1 MEIKFTDSFGKS
13 IKRLI
18 RHNTWWYKTYELFR
32 YDLPRFFKN
41 IWLFRKGLWNHYWF
55 DHHGTLKFLEIGL
68 TDISNNVEK
77 YGTEVDEGRLK
88 KVLAMRRA
96 VQLIRNYNEDRYT
109 EMAEAELGEM
119 ILHEWEF
126 EPVPDRPGHTRLIDK
141 DTPEEKEHN
150 RKVMDRALKIQT
162 QEWDELF
169 EIFKGQD
176 YSKFDKDI
184 DFYEQ
189 FDGSGINTWWD

>member
-119 ILHEWEF
+119 ILHDWEF

-150 RKVMDRALKIQT
+150 RKVMDRALEIQT
-162 QEWDELF
+162 QEWDEMF

>member
-1 MEIKFTDSFGKS
+1 MEIKFEDSFGKS

-77 YGTEVDEGRLK
+77 YGNEIDETRLK
-88 KVLAMRRA
+88 KVVAMRRA
-96 VQLIRNYNEDRYT
+96 IELIKNYNEDNYID
-109 EMAEAELGEM
+109 MAEKELGEL
-119 ILHEWEF
+119 ILHDWEF
-126 EPVPDRPGHTRLIDK
+126 EPVPDKPGHSQLVDK

-150 RKVMDRALKIQT
+150 RKVFERAQEIGE
-162 QEWDELF
+162 QEWSELF
-169 EIFKGQD
+169 VILQGQD
-176 YSKFDKDI
+176 YTKFDKDT
-184 DFYEQ
+184 DWNKQ
-189 FDGSGINTWWD
+189 FDGSGLRAWWD

>member
-1 MEIKFTDSFGKS
+1 MSTRFRYFLSD
-13 IKRLI
+13 
-18 RHNTWWYKTYELFR
+18 TYELFR

-77 YGTEVDEGRLK
+77 YGNEVDEGRLK
-88 KVLAMRRA
+88 KVLAMRR
-96 VQLIRNYNEDRYT
+96 VVRLIQNYNEDRYT

-119 ILHEWEF
+119 ILHPWEF
-126 EPVPDRPGHTRLIDK
+126 EPVPDRHGRTRLIDK

-150 RKVMDRALKIQT
+150 RKVMDRALEIQR
-162 QEWDELF
+162 QEWDEMF

>member
-1 MEIKFTDSFGKS
+1 MEIKFEDSFGKS

-55 DHHGTLKFLEIGL
+55 DHHGILKFLEIGL

-119 ILHEWEF
+119 ILHDWEF
-126 EPVPDRPGHTRLIDK
+126 EPVPDRPGYTRLIDK

-150 RKVMDRALKIQT
+150 RKVMDRALEIQT

>member
-1 MEIKFTDSFGKS
+1 MEIKFEDSFGKS

-41 IWLFRKGLWNHYWF
+41 IWLFRKALWNHYWF

-77 YGTEVDEGRLK
+77 YGTEVDEGRVK

-119 ILHEWEF
+119 ILHDWEF

-150 RKVMDRALKIQT
+150 RKVMDRALEIQT

>member
-1 MEIKFTDSFGKS
+1 MEIKFKDSFGKS

-18 RHNTWWYKTYELFR
+18 RHHTWWYKTYELFR

-119 ILHEWEF
+119 ILHDWEF

>member
-1 MEIKFTDSFGKS
+1 MSTRFRYFLSD
-13 IKRLI
+13 
-18 RHNTWWYKTYELFR
+18 TYDLFR

-68 TDISNNVEK
+68 TDISKNVEK
-77 YGTEVDEGRLK
+77 YGNEVDEGRLK
-88 KVLAMRRA
+88 KVLAMRR
-96 VQLIRNYNEDRYT
+96 VVRLIQNYNEDRYT

-119 ILHEWEF
+119 ILHPWEF
-126 EPVPDRPGHTRLIDK
+126 EPVPDRHGRTRLIDK

-150 RKVMDRALKIQT
+150 RKVMDRALEIQR
-162 QEWDELF
+162 QEWDEMF
-169 EIFKGQD
+169 EILKGQD

-189 FDGSGINTWWD
+189 FNGSGLNTWWD

>member
-1 MEIKFTDSFGKS
+1 MEIKFEDSFGKS

-41 IWLFRKGLWNHYWF
+41 IWLFRKALWNHYWF

-77 YGTEVDEGRLK
+77 YGTEVDEGRVK

-150 RKVMDRALKIQT
+150 RKVMDRALEIQT

>member
-1 MEIKFTDSFGKS
+1 MEIKFEDSFGKS

-126 EPVPDRPGHTRLIDK
+126 EPVPDRPGYTRLIDK

>member
-1 MEIKFTDSFGKS
+1 MEIKFEDSFGKS

-18 RHNTWWYKTYELFR
+18 RHHTWWYKTYELFR

-77 YGTEVDEGRLK
+77 YGNEIDETRLK
-88 KVLAMRRA
+88 KVVAMRRA
-96 VQLIRNYNEDRYT
+96 IELIKNYNEDNYID
-109 EMAEAELGEM
+109 MAEKELGEL
-119 ILHEWEF
+119 ILHDWEF
-126 EPVPDRPGHTRLIDK
+126 EPVPDKPDYSQLVDK

-150 RKVMDRALKIQT
+150 RKVFERAREIGE
-162 QEWDELF
+162 QEWSELF
-169 EIFKGQD
+169 VILQGQD
-176 YSKFDKDI
+176 YTKFDKDI
-184 DFYEQ
+184 DWNKQ
-189 FDGSGINTWWD
+189 FDGSGLRAWWD

>member
-1 MEIKFTDSFGKS
+1 MEIKFENSFGKS

-55 DHHGTLKFLEIGL
+55 DHHGILKFLEIGL

-119 ILHEWEF
+119 ILHDWEF

-150 RKVMDRALKIQT
+150 RKVMDRALEIQT

>member
-1 MEIKFTDSFGKS
+1 MEIKFEDSFGKS

-55 DHHGTLKFLEIGL
+55 DHHGILKFLEIGL

-88 KVLAMRRA
+88 KVLAMRKA

-119 ILHEWEF
+119 ILHDWEF
-126 EPVPDRPGHTRLIDK
+126 EPVPDRPGYTRLIDK

-150 RKVMDRALKIQT
+150 RKVMDRALEIQT
-162 QEWDELF
+162 QEWDEMF

-176 YSKFDKDI
+176 FSKFDKDV

-189 FDGSGINTWWD
+189 FNGSGINTWWD

>member
-1 MEIKFTDSFGKS
+1 MEIKFENSFGKS

-119 ILHEWEF
+119 ILHDWEF
-126 EPVPDRPGHTRLIDK
+126 EPVPDRPGYTRLIDK

-150 RKVMDRALKIQT
+150 RKVMDRALEIQT